1 MKLFRLIEG
10 IEILRSKVHFDIDI
24 KNICSD
30 SRKAS
35 ENSIFVAIKGLNRN
49 GNTFIKEAL
58 EKGCS
63 CIITDD
69 ESVYFEHEN
78 TVLTYDSRRAL
89 AVLWDNYYKNPSKK
103 LKIIGIT
110 GTNGKT
116 STAFFLYNILKRTN
130 KSVALISTVKCV
142 INDALIDFGGGTEVA
157 DTVSA
162 MTTPDPEILYMLL
175 NKMVEENTEYLV
187 MEASS
192 HALELSKLYPI
203 DFYIG
208 IFTNLTPDHLDF
220 HGSMENYFIS
230 KMKLFCKCKYAII
243 NGDDK
248 YGRRMPR
255 YINRDFISYGLSK
268 KNDYYAANIS
278 LGMDGVSYN
287 LNYRRNTFAVKTQ
300 INGIYSVY
308 NSMAA
313 IVAALIM
320 DVERASIT
328 SSIRDLKGVDGR
340 LEKISEGIYID
351 YAHTP
356 NAFEEV
362 ISCVREF
369 SKNKKIIVL
378 FGCGGDRDKTKRG
391 AMGKIASEMAD
402 VVIITSDNSRS
413 EDKEAIIGDI
423 ITGINKNKPFY
434 VVPDRR
440 EAIELGVGL
449 REDNI
454 LLILGKG
461 HEKYEIDKTGKHYF
475 CETDVIKQALKKY
488 EAAL

>member
-35 ENSIFVAIKGLNRN
+35 ENFVFVAIKGLNRN
-49 GNTFIKEAL
+49 GNTYINEAL

-69 ESVYFEHEN
+69 ESVYFEYDN
-78 TVLTYDSRRAL
+78 TVLTYNSRRAL
-89 AVLWDNYYKNPSKK
+89 AVLWDNFYKNPSKK

-116 STAFFLYNILKRTN
+116 STSFFLYNILKRAN
-130 KSVALISTVKCV
+130 KRVALISTVKCV
-142 INDALIDFGGGTEVA
+142 IDDTLIDFGGGTEVT

-175 NKMVEENTEYLV
+175 NKMVEKNTEYLI

-230 KMKLFCKCKYAII
+230 KMKLFCKCQFAII

-248 YGRRMPR
+248 YGRKMPK

-268 KNDYYAANIS
+268 KNDYFANDIS
-278 LGMDGVSYN
+278 IGMDGVSYN
-287 LNYRRNTFAVKTQ
+287 LNNKEKRFIVETQ
-300 INGIYSVY
+300 ISGIFSVY

-313 IVAALIM
+313 IVAASIIG
-320 DVERASIT
+320 VENTTIT
-328 SSIRDLKGVDGR
+328 SAIRDLKAIDGR
-340 LEKISEGIYID
+340 LEKISDGIYID

-356 NAFEEV
+356 NAFEE
-362 ISCVREF
+362 IIKCVREF
-369 SKNKKIIVL
+369 SKNKKLIVL

-391 AMGKIASEMAD
+391 PMGKIASEMAD

-434 VVPDRR
+434 TVPDRR

-461 HEKYEIDKTGKHYF
+461 HEKYEIDKNGKHYF
-475 CETDVIKQALKKY
+475 CEADVIKQALKKY
-488 EAAL
+488 ETIS

>member
-35 ENSIFVAIKGLNRN
+35 ENFVFVAIKGLNRN
-49 GNTFIKEAL
+49 GNTYINEAL

-69 ESVYFEHEN
+69 ESVYFEYDN
-78 TVLTYDSRRAL
+78 TVLTYNSRRAL
-89 AVLWDNYYKNPSKK
+89 AVLWDNFYKNPSKK

-116 STAFFLYNILKRTN
+116 STSFFLYNILKRAN
-130 KSVALISTVKCV
+130 KRVALISTVKCV
-142 INDALIDFGGGTEVA
+142 IDDTLIDFGGGTEVT

-175 NKMVEENTEYLV
+175 NKMVEKNTEYLI

-230 KMKLFCKCKYAII
+230 KMKLFCKCQFAII

-248 YGRRMPR
+248 YGRKMPK

-268 KNDYYAANIS
+268 KNDYFANDIS
-278 LGMDGVSYN
+278 IGMDGVSYN
-287 LNYRRNTFAVKTQ
+287 LNNKEKRFIVETQ
-300 INGIYSVY
+300 ISGIFSVY

-313 IVAALIM
+313 IVAASIIG
-320 DVERASIT
+320 VENTSIT
-328 SSIRDLKGVDGR
+328 SAIRDLKAIDGR
-340 LEKISEGIYID
+340 LEKISDGIYID

-356 NAFEEV
+356 NAFEE
-362 ISCVREF
+362 IIKCVREF
-369 SKNKKIIVL
+369 SKNKKLIVL

-461 HEKYEIDKTGKHYF
+461 HEKYEIDKNGKHYF
-475 CETDVIKQALKKY
+475 CEADVIKQALKKY
-488 EAAL
+488 ETVL